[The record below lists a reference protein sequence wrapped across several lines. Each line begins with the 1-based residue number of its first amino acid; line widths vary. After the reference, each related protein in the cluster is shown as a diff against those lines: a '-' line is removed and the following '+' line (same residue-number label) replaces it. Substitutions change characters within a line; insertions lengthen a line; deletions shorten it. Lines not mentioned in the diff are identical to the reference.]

1 MITNSP
7 LPGAR
12 IKPKKAKSSPPA
24 DKDFLRLGKDHF
36 AEDFPNPTRKGCPQG
51 STLELLANKPTEV
64 EESVLTH
71 ISSCSPCYRTYSHF
85 LQEQKRKA
93 QSHS

>member
-1 MITNSP
+1 

-12 IKPKKAKSSPPA
+12 IKPKKPKTKPPA
-24 DKDFLRLGKDHF
+24 DQEFLSLGKEHF
-36 AEDFPNPTRKGCPQG
+36 AEDFPNPTRQGCPPD
-51 STLELLANKPTEV
+51 STLKLLADKPTEV

-85 LQEQKRKA
+85 LQQQKGKT
-93 QSHS
+93 QSQS